1 MNDTDYEAR
10 LARMTDE
17 ELDAEMERSLA
28 EIREASARIA
38 WCDRIRGGGA

>member
-1 MNDTDYEAR
+1 MEDSDYDQR

-17 ELDAEMERSLA
+17 ELDAEMERSIA
-28 EIREASARIA
+28 EIREATARIA